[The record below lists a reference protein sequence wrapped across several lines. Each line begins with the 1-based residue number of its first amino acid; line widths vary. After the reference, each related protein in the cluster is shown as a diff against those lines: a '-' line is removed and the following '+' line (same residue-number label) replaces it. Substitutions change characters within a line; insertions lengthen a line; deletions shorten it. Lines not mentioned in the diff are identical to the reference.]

1 MSAATESVAQPT
13 TASRLKLDRW
23 LTRLGLLVFIAGL
36 GYLTVVPLVRL
47 QYLAVQHHARPY
59 TDAFTRAGWW
69 QTVRWTVELGLG
81 SLAIALV
88 VGTSLAWAAHSLP
101 PRLGL
106 LRVVPI
112 LPIVVPAVAS
122 VLGWA
127 FLLSPHPGYLNQL
140 LRQLP
145 WWRGDFEGPFDIY
158 TVPWIVIITGLAL
171 ASFIYLFVSS
181 GFENINAE
189 LIEAAQV
196 GGSSRAGVFF
206 RVILPLL
213 RPSLVY
219 GAGVALLLGLG
230 QFTAPLLLGRSR
242 NISVLT
248 TDMFFATQQIPPQYG
263 LAAAIGSPLLVFGVI
278 VLFFNRILLGDH
290 TRFVT
295 HGGKGG
301 FRQTAPGSKLAASW
315 IVLYG
320 LLSTVLPILA
330 LVFVSLSRFWSG
342 DVHLNRLTLGTWRTV
357 TTSSGVMPA
366 IWNSVWLSL
375 AAVAIT
381 LPIGYIAASLLRKR
395 HEHKFAGPVLD
406 FIVAMP
412 LSIPAVIFGVGF
424 LMTYTTEP
432 LVLYGTRWV
441 LILVYVTLMIPFS
454 TRMQLGAMSAL
465 GDAYTEASRAS
476 GAGVLRTNLQ
486 IVVPLL
492 RPAFGGAAALMFVLL
507 THEFAASLL
516 VRAPT
521 INVMGTILYD
531 YYENGIYPL
540 VACISLI
547 MIGVTTAGVIAAIL
561 LGGGSDAFKRL

>member
-1 MSAATESVAQPT
+1 MT
-13 TASRLKLDRW
+13 TAALGRLAPPRALRLERVLPKL
-23 LTRLGLLVFIAGL
+23 GIVAFIGAL
-36 GYLTVVPLVRL
+36 GYLTLLPLIRL
-47 QYLAVQHHARPY
+47 QYLALKDGAQAYSDAYTRP
-59 TDAFTRAGWW
+59 GWW
-69 QTVRWTVELGLG
+69 TTVKWTIELGLG
-81 SLAIALV
+81 SLAVALV
-88 VGTSLAWAAHSLP
+88 VGTALAWAANSLP
-101 PRLGL
+101 PRLGFL
-106 LRVVPI
+106 KVIPI

-140 LRQLP
+140 LRLLP
-145 WWRGDFEGPFDIY
+145 WWSDRFDGPGDIY
-158 TVPWIVIITGLAL
+158 TLPWIIIITGLAL

-181 GFENINAE
+181 GFENINGE
-189 LIEAAQV
+189 LVEAAQV
-196 GGSSRAGVFF
+196 SGSSRTGVFF

-242 NISVLT
+242 SISVLT
-248 TDMFFATQQIPPQYG
+248 TDMYFATQQIPPQYG
-263 LAAAIGSPLLVFGVI
+263 TAAAIGSPLLVFGI
-278 VLFFNRILLGDH
+278 FVLFMNRVLLGDH

-301 FRQTAPGSKLAASW
+301 FKTIAPGSKLAAFW

-320 LLSTVLPILA
+320 ALSTFLPMLA

-342 DVHLNRLTLGTWRTV
+342 DVHPSKMTLATWRTV
-357 TTSSGVMPA
+357 TTASGVMPA
-366 IWNSVWLSL
+366 VWNSIYLSL
-375 AAVAIT
+375 AAVAIA
-381 LPIGYIAASLLRKR
+381 LPIGFIAASLLRR
-395 HEHKFAGPVLD
+395 RSEHRIAGPILD

-424 LMTYTTEP
+424 LMVYTNEP

-454 TRMQLGAMSAL
+454 TRMQLGAMAAL
-465 GDAYTEASRAS
+465 GDAYTEASRAA
-476 GAGVLRTNLQ
+476 GAGPIRTNLQ

-531 YYENGIYPL
+531 YYENGGYPL

-547 MIGVTTAGVIAAIL
+547 MVGVTTAGVAAAVI

>member
-1 MSAATESVAQPT
+1 MATQVATQPRAAT
-13 TASRLKLDRW
+13 RLRLDRL
-23 LTRLGLLVFIAGL
+23 LTRLGLLAFVTAL
-36 GYLTVVPLVRL
+36 GYLTVVPLIRL
-47 QYLAVQHHARPY
+47 QYLALKHGAHAY
-59 TDAFTRAGWW
+59 HDAYSREGWW

-88 VGTSLAWAAHSLP
+88 VGTGLAWAAHSLP
-101 PRLGL
+101 PRLSL
-106 LRVVPI
+106 LRVIPI
-112 LPIVVPAVAS
+112 LPIVIPAVSS

-140 LRQLP
+140 LRLLP
-145 WWRGDFEGPFDIY
+145 WWHGFDGPFDIY
-158 TVPWIVIITGLAL
+158 TVPWIIIITGLAL

-181 GFENINAE
+181 GFENINSE
-189 LIEAAQV
+189 LIEAAMV
-196 GGSSRAGVFF
+196 AGSSRAGVFF

-219 GAGVALLLGLG
+219 GSGVALLLGLG
-230 QFTAPLLLGRSR
+230 QFTAPLLLGRSN

-248 TDMFFATQQIPPQYG
+248 TDMFFATQQIPPDYG
-263 LAAAIGSPLLVFGVI
+263 LAAAIGSPLVVFGLL
-278 VLFFNRILLGDH
+278 VLFANRILLGDH

-301 FRQTAPGSKLAASW
+301 FRQSGPGSKSAALA
-315 IVLYG
+315 IVVYG

-330 LVFVSLSRFWSG
+330 LVFVSLSRFWTG
-342 DVHLNRLTLGTWRTV
+342 DVHFNRLTLASWRTV
-357 TTSSGVMPA
+357 TTQSGVEPA
-366 IWNSVWLSL
+366 IWNSIWLSL

-381 LPIGYIAASLLRKR
+381 LPVGYVAATLLRKR
-395 HEHKFAGPVLD
+395 REHRVIAPILD

-424 LMTYTTEP
+424 LMTYTARP

-454 TRMQLGAMSAL
+454 TRMQLGAMASL

-486 IVVPLL
+486 IVMPLL

-547 MIGVTTAGVIAAIL
+547 MVGVTTAGVLVAVA

>member
-1 MSAATESVAQPT
+1 VAADVVPRP
-13 TASRLKLDRW
+13 ASPPRIRVERLLPK
-23 LTRLGLLVFIAGL
+23 LGLILFIGAL
-36 GYLTVVPLVRL
+36 GYLTLVPLIRL
-47 QYLAVQHHARPY
+47 QYLALKGGAQPYVDAYTRP
-59 TDAFTRAGWW
+59 GWW
-69 QTVRWTVELGLG
+69 ETVRWTVELGFG
-81 SLAIALV
+81 SLIVAV
-88 VGTSLAWAAHSLP
+88 VIGTGLAWAASALP
-101 PRLGL
+101 PKLSI

-127 FLLSPHPGYLNQL
+127 FLLSPRPGYLNQL
-140 LRQLP
+140 LRLLP
-145 WWRGDFEGPFDIY
+145 WWDGRFDGPGDVY
-158 TVPWIVIITGLAL
+158 TIQWIIIITGLAL

-181 GFENINAE
+181 GFENINGE

-196 GGSSRAGVFF
+196 SGSSRTGVFF
-206 RVILPLL
+206 RVTLPLL

-263 LAAAIGSPLLVFGVI
+263 LAAAIGSPLLVFGI
-278 VLFFNRILLGDH
+278 FVLFANRVLLGDH

-301 FRQTAPGSKLAASW
+301 FRQTGRGSKLAAFS
-315 IVLYG
+315 IILYG
-320 LLSTVLPILA
+320 LLATVLPILA
-330 LVFVSLSRFWSG
+330 LVFVSLSKFWTG
-342 DVHLNRLTLGTWRTV
+342 DVHPSQMTLDTWRTV
-357 TTSSGVMPA
+357 TTASGVMPA
-366 IWNSVWLSL
+366 IWNSIYLSL
-375 AAVAIT
+375 VAVAIA
-381 LPIGYIAASLLRKR
+381 LPVGFIAATLLRKR
-395 HEHKFAGPVLD
+395 RDHRVAGPTLD

-412 LSIPAVIFGVGF
+412 LCIPAVIFGVGF
-424 LMTYTTEP
+424 LMTYTTQP

-454 TRMQLGAMSAL
+454 TRMQLGAMAAL

-476 GAGVLRTNLQ
+476 GAGVIRTNLQ

-531 YYENGIYPL
+531 YYENAGYPL

-547 MIGVTTAGVIAAIL
+547 MIGVTTVGVVAAVV
-561 LGGGSDAFKRL
+561 LGGGSEAFKRL

>member
-1 MSAATESVAQPT
+1 MATQAVARP
-13 TASRLKLDRW
+13 ALPRRLDLSRA
-23 LTRLGLLVFIAGL
+23 LTRVGLIAFIAAI
-36 GYLTVVPLVRL
+36 GYLTIVPLVRL
-47 QYLAVQHHARPY
+47 QYLALKHGAHPY
-59 TDAFTRAGWW
+59 REAYTRTGWW
-69 QTVRWTVELGLG
+69 QTVRWTIELGLG

-88 VGTSLAWAAHSLP
+88 VGTGLAWAAHSLP
-101 PRLGL
+101 RRLSV
-106 LRVVPI
+106 LRIVPI
-112 LPIVVPAVAS
+112 LPIVVPAVSS

-145 WWRGDFEGPFDIY
+145 WWHGRFEGPIDIY
-158 TVPWIVIITGLAL
+158 TVQWIIIITGLAL
-171 ASFIYLFVSS
+171 AAFVYLFVSS
-181 GFENINAE
+181 GFENINVE

-196 GGSSRAGVFF
+196 GGSSSAGVFF

-242 NISVLT
+242 NISVLS
-248 TDMFFATQQIPPQYG
+248 TDMFFATQQVPPNYG
-263 LAAAIGSPLLVFGVI
+263 LAAAIGSPLLVFGLLVI
-278 VLFFNRILLGDH
+278 VANRMLLGNQ

-301 FRQTAPGSKLAASW
+301 FRSSARGSKLAAGAI
-315 IVLYG
+315 IVYG

-330 LVFVSLSRFWSG
+330 LVFVSLSRFWTG
-342 DVHLNRLTLGTWRTV
+342 DVHPSRMTFDTWRTV
-357 TTSSGVMPA
+357 TTASGVMPA
-366 IWNSVWLSL
+366 IWNSVYLSL
-375 AAVAIT
+375 IAVAIT
-381 LPIGYIAASLLRKR
+381 LPIGFVTATLLRRGKDHR
-395 HEHKFAGPVLD
+395 LAAPLLD
-406 FIVAMP
+406 FIVAIP
-412 LSIPAVIFGVGF
+412 LSIPAVILGVGF

-441 LILVYVTLMIPFS
+441 LILVYITLMIPFA
-454 TRMQLGAMSAL
+454 TRMMLGAMAAL
-465 GDAYTEASRAS
+465 GDSYVEASRAS

-486 IVVPLL
+486 IVMPLM

-547 MIGVTTAGVIAAIL
+547 MVGVTTVGVLAAVV
-561 LGGGSDAFKRL
+561 LGGGSEAFKRL

>member
-1 MSAATESVAQPT
+1 MATSAAPQSPALPRV
-13 TASRLKLDRW
+13 RLDR
-23 LTRLGLLVFIAGL
+23 LFMRLGLVAFIGAL

-47 QYLAVQHHARPY
+47 QYLALKNGAHAY
-59 TDAFTRAGWW
+59 SDAYSRTGWW

-88 VGTSLAWAAHSLP
+88 VGTGLAWAAHSLP
-101 PRLGL
+101 PRLAL
-106 LRVVPI
+106 LRVIPI
-112 LPIVVPAVAS
+112 LPIVIPAVSS

-140 LRQLP
+140 LRLLP
-145 WWRGDFEGPFDIY
+145 WWHGFDGPFDIY

-181 GFENINAE
+181 GFENINGE

-196 GGSSRAGVFF
+196 AGSSRAGVFF

-219 GAGVALLLGLG
+219 GSGVALLLGLG
-230 QFTAPLLLGRSR
+230 QFTAPLLLGRTR

-248 TDMFFATQQIPPQYG
+248 TDMFFATQQIPPDYG
-263 LAAAIGSPLLVFGVI
+263 LAAAIGSPLLVFGVL
-278 VLFFNRILLGDH
+278 VLFVNRILLGDH

-301 FRQTAPGSKLAASW
+301 FRQSAPGSKSAALA
-315 IVLYG
+315 IVVYG

-330 LVFVSLSRFWSG
+330 LVFVSLSRFWTG
-342 DVHLNRLTLGTWRTV
+342 DVHFNRLTLASWRTV
-357 TTSSGVMPA
+357 TTQSGVMPA
-366 IWNSVWLSL
+366 IWNSIWLSL

-381 LPIGYIAASLLRKR
+381 LPVGYLAATLLRKR
-395 HEHKFAGPVLD
+395 REHRVIAPILD

-424 LMTYTTEP
+424 LMTYTARP

-454 TRMQLGAMSAL
+454 TRMQLGAMASL

-486 IVVPLL
+486 ILIPLL

-547 MIGVTTAGVIAAIL
+547 MVGVTTAGVLAAIA

>member
-1 MSAATESVAQPT
+1 MATAAAPAAA
-13 TASRLKLDRW
+13 ASRLRVDR
-23 LTRLGLLVFIAGL
+23 LATRLGIVAFICAI
-36 GYLTVVPLVRL
+36 GYLTIVPLVRL
-47 QYLAVQHHARPY
+47 QYLALEHGARAYSAAY
-59 TDAFTRAGWW
+59 TRTGWW
-69 QTVRWTVELGLG
+69 QTVRWTIELGLG

-88 VGTSLAWAAHSLP
+88 VGTGLAWAAHSLP
-101 PRLGL
+101 PRLSI

-112 LPIVVPAVAS
+112 LPIVIPAVSS

-140 LRQLP
+140 LRLLP
-145 WWRGDFEGPFDIY
+145 WWHGFDGPFDIY

-171 ASFIYLFVSS
+171 AAFIYLFVSS
-181 GFENINAE
+181 GLENINGE

-196 GGSSRAGVFF
+196 GGSGRAGVFF

-248 TDMFFATQQIPPQYG
+248 TDMFFATQQVPADYG
-263 LAAAIGSPLLVFGVI
+263 LAAAIGSPLLIFGLI
-278 VLFFNRILLGDH
+278 VLFASRFLLGDH
-290 TRFVT
+290 ARFIT

-301 FRQTAPGSKLAASW
+301 FRQSAPGSKSAAVM
-315 IVLYG
+315 IVIYG

-330 LVFVSLSRFWSG
+330 LIFVSLSRFWTG
-342 DVHLNRLTLGTWRTV
+342 DVHFNRLTTATWRTV
-357 TTSSGVMPA
+357 LSQSGIAPA

-375 AAVAIT
+375 VAVAIT
-381 LPIGYIAASLLRKR
+381 LPIGFIAASLLRKR
-395 HEHKFAGPVLD
+395 REHRIAAPVLD
-406 FIVAMP
+406 VVVAMP

-424 LMTYTTEP
+424 LMTYTARP
-432 LVLYGTRWV
+432 LVLYGTHWV
-441 LILVYVTLMIPFS
+441 LILVYITLMIPFS
-454 TRMQLGAMSAL
+454 TRMQLGAMTAL

-547 MIGVTTAGVIAAIL
+547 MVGVTTAGVIVAMI

>member
-1 MSAATESVAQPT
+1 MAT
-13 TASRLKLDRW
+13 TAAARPFAGPRLRTDR
-23 LTRLGLLVFIAGL
+23 LATRLGLLVFIAGI
-36 GYLTVVPLVRL
+36 GYLTVVPLIRL
-47 QYLAVQHHARPY
+47 QYLALKHGARPY
-59 TDAFTRAGWW
+59 HDAYSRQGWG
-69 QTVRWTVELGLG
+69 QTVRWTIELGLG

-88 VGTSLAWAAHSLP
+88 VGTGLAWAAHSLP
-101 PRLGL
+101 PRLSI

-112 LPIVVPAVAS
+112 LPIVIPAVSA
-122 VLGWA
+122 VLGWE

-140 LRQLP
+140 LRLLP
-145 WWRGDFEGPFDIY
+145 WWHKHFQGPFNVY
-158 TVPWIVIITGLAL
+158 SVTWIVIITGLSL

-181 GFENINAE
+181 GFENINSE
-189 LIEAAQV
+189 LVEAAQV

-206 RVILPLL
+206 RIILPLL

-219 GAGVALLLGLG
+219 GGGVALLLGLG
-230 QFTAPLLLGRSR
+230 QFTAPLLLGRTE
-242 NISVLT
+242 NINVLT
-248 TDMFFATQQIPPQYG
+248 TDMFQATQQIPPNYG
-263 LAAAIGSPLLVFGVI
+263 LAAAIGSPLLLFGLVI
-278 VLFFNRILLGDH
+278 LFANKLLLGDL

-301 FRQTAPGSKLAASW
+301 FRQTAPGSKLAAVW
-315 IVLYG
+315 IVVFG
-320 LLSTVLPILA
+320 LLSTVLPLLA
-330 LVFVSLSRFWSG
+330 LIFVSLSRFWSG
-342 DVHLNRLTLGTWRTV
+342 DVHLNRLTVATWRTV
-357 TTSSGVMPA
+357 LNASGVGSA

-375 AAVAIT
+375 VAVAIT
-381 LPIGYIAASLLRKR
+381 LPVGFVAATLLRR
-395 HEHKFAGPVLD
+395 RRDHRIAGPVLD

-424 LMTYTTEP
+424 LMTYTTKP
-432 LVLYGTRWV
+432 LVLYGTPWV

-454 TRMQLGAMSAL
+454 TRMQLGAMASL
-465 GDAYTEASRAS
+465 GSAYTEAARAS
-476 GAGVLRTNLQ
+476 GAGALRTNLQ

-492 RPAFGGAAALMFVLL
+492 RPAFGGAGALMFVLL

-547 MIGVTTAGVIAAIL
+547 MVGVTTAGVLVAMI

>member
-1 MSAATESVAQPT
+1 MT
-13 TASRLKLDRW
+13 TAVGRLAPPRALGVERVLPKL
-23 LTRLGLLVFIAGL
+23 GIAAFIVAL
-36 GYLTVVPLVRL
+36 AYLTLLPLIRL
-47 QYLAVQHHARPY
+47 QYLALKDGAQAYSDAYTRP
-59 TDAFTRAGWW
+59 GWW
-69 QTVRWTVELGLG
+69 TTVKWTIELGLG
-81 SLAIALV
+81 SLAVALV
-88 VGTSLAWAAHSLP
+88 VGTALAWAANSLP
-101 PRLGL
+101 PRLGFL
-106 LRVVPI
+106 KVIPI

-140 LRQLP
+140 LRLLP
-145 WWRGDFEGPFDIY
+145 WWSGDFEGPGDIY
-158 TVPWIVIITGLAL
+158 TLPWIIIITGLAL

-181 GFENINAE
+181 GFENINGE
-189 LIEAAQV
+189 LVEAAQV
-196 GGSSRAGVFF
+196 SGSSRTGVFF

-230 QFTAPLLLGRSR
+230 QFTAPLLLGRSQQ
-242 NISVLT
+242 ISVLT
-248 TDMFFATQQIPPQYG
+248 TDMYFATQQIPPQYG
-263 LAAAIGSPLLVFGVI
+263 TAAAIGSPLLVFGI
-278 VLFFNRILLGDH
+278 FVLFMNRVLLGDH

-301 FRQTAPGSKLAASW
+301 FKTIAPGSKLAAFW

-320 LLSTVLPILA
+320 ALSTFLPMLA
-330 LVFVSLSRFWSG
+330 LVFVSLSRFWTG
-342 DVHLNRLTLGTWRTV
+342 DVHPSKMTLATWRTV
-357 TTSSGVMPA
+357 TTASGVMPA
-366 IWNSVWLSL
+366 VWNSIYLSL
-375 AAVAIT
+375 AAVAIA
-381 LPIGYIAASLLRKR
+381 LPVGFVAASLLRR
-395 HEHKFAGPVLD
+395 RREHRIAGPILD

-424 LMTYTTEP
+424 LMVYTNEP

-441 LILVYVTLMIPFS
+441 LVLVYVTLMIPFS
-454 TRMQLGAMSAL
+454 TRMQLGAMAAL

-476 GAGVLRTNLQ
+476 GAGPIRTNLQ

-531 YYENGIYPL
+531 YYENGGYPL

-547 MIGVTTAGVIAAIL
+547 MVGVTTAGVLVAIV

>member
-1 MSAATESVAQPT
+1 MASQAAAPP
-13 TASRLKLDRW
+13 AAGARLHLDRL
-23 LTRLGLLVFIAGL
+23 LTRLGLLAFIGAL

-47 QYLAVQHHARPY
+47 EYLSLKHGAHAYSEAY
-59 TDAFTRAGWW
+59 TRTGWW
-69 QTVRWTVELGLG
+69 QTVRWTVELGVG
-81 SLAIALV
+81 SLLIALV
-88 VGTSLAWAAHSLP
+88 VGTGLAWAANSLP
-101 PRLGL
+101 PRLSL
-106 LRVVPI
+106 LRVIPI
-112 LPIVVPAVAS
+112 LPIVIPAVSS

-140 LRQLP
+140 LRLLP
-145 WWRGDFEGPFDIY
+145 WWHGFNGPFDIY

-181 GFENINAE
+181 GFENINGE

-230 QFTAPLLLGRSR
+230 QFTAPLLLGRTR

-248 TDMFFATQQIPPQYG
+248 TDMFSATQQIPPDYG
-263 LAAAIGSPLLVFGVI
+263 LAAAIGSPLVIFGIV
-278 VLFFNRILLGDH
+278 VLFANRVLLGDA
-290 TRFVT
+290 TRFIT

-301 FRQTAPGSKLAASW
+301 FRQSAPGSKSAAVA
-315 IVLYG
+315 IVVYG

-330 LVFVSLSRFWSG
+330 LVFVSLSRFWTG
-342 DVHLNRLTLGTWRTV
+342 DVHFNRLTTATWRTV
-357 TTSSGVMPA
+357 TSQSGVMPA

-381 LPIGYIAASLLRKR
+381 LPVGFIAASLLRKR
-395 HEHKFAGPVLD
+395 REHRIAAPILD

-424 LMTYTTEP
+424 LMTYTARP

-454 TRMQLGAMSAL
+454 TRMQLGAMASL

-486 IVVPLL
+486 IVMPLL

-547 MIGVTTAGVIAAIL
+547 MVGVTTAGVLAAMV

>member
-1 MSAATESVAQPT
+1 MATEAARPL
-13 TASRLKLDRW
+13 AAPRLRLDR
-23 LTRLGLLVFIAGL
+23 LATRAGLIVFIG
-36 GYLTVVPLVRL
+36 GIGFLTIVPLVRL
-47 QYLAVQHHARPY
+47 QYLALKNGAQPY
-59 TDAFTRAGWW
+59 DDAYTREGWG
-69 QTVRWTVELGLG
+69 QTVKWTIELGLG

-88 VGTSLAWAAHSLP
+88 VGTALAWAANSLP
-101 PRLGL
+101 PRLSFL
-106 LRVVPI
+106 KVVPI
-112 LPIVVPAVAS
+112 LPIVIPAVSS

-140 LRQLP
+140 LRVLP
-145 WWRGDFEGPFDIY
+145 WWNDQFEGPFNIY
-158 TVPWIVIITGLAL
+158 SVTWIVIITGLAL

-181 GFENINAE
+181 GFENINGE
-189 LIEAAQV
+189 LLEAAQV

-219 GAGVALLLGLG
+219 GGGVALLLGLG
-230 QFTAPLLLGRSR
+230 QFTAPLLLGRTR

-248 TDMFFATQQIPPQYG
+248 TDMFQATQQIPPDYG
-263 LAAAIGSPLLVFGVI
+263 LAAAIGSPLLVFGVL
-278 VLFFNRILLGDH
+278 VLFANRLLLGDLS
-290 TRFVT
+290 RFVT

-301 FRQTAPGSKLAASW
+301 FRQSAPGSKVAVVW
-315 IVLYG
+315 IILYG
-320 LLSTVLPILA
+320 LLASVLPLLA
-330 LVFVSLSRFWSG
+330 LVWVSLSRFWSG
-342 DVHLNRLTLGTWRTV
+342 DVSFGKLTVATWRTV
-357 TTSSGVMPA
+357 LNASGVGSA

-375 AAVAIT
+375 VAVAIT
-381 LPIGYIAASLLRKR
+381 LPVGFIAATLLRR
-395 HEHKFAGPVLD
+395 RREHRFAAPILD

-424 LMTYTTEP
+424 LMTYTSEP
-432 LVLYGTRWV
+432 FVLYGTPWV

-454 TRMQLGAMSAL
+454 TRMQLGAMAAL
-465 GDAYTEASRAS
+465 GSAYTEAARAS
-476 GAGVLRTNLQ
+476 GAGPLRTNLQ

-492 RPAFGGAAALMFVLL
+492 RPAFGGAGALMFVLL

-547 MIGVTTAGVIAAIL
+547 MVGVTTAGVLAAMV
-561 LGGGSDAFKRL
+561 LGGGSEAFKRL

>member
-1 MSAATESVAQPT
+1 MAARAVAPLPVG
-13 TASRLKLDRW
+13 ARLRVDRL
-23 LTRLGLLVFIAGL
+23 LTRLGLLVFIGAL
-36 GYLTVVPLVRL
+36 GYLTIVPLVRL
-47 QYLAVQHHARPY
+47 QYLALKHGAHAYSAAYSRP
-59 TDAFTRAGWW
+59 GWW
-69 QTVRWTVELGLG
+69 RTVRWTIELGVG

-88 VGTSLAWAAHSLP
+88 VGTGLAWAAHSLP
-101 PRLGL
+101 SRLSI

-112 LPIVVPAVAS
+112 LPIVIPAVSA

-140 LRQLP
+140 LRLLP
-145 WWRGDFEGPFDIY
+145 WWHGFSGPFDVY
-158 TVPWIVIITGLAL
+158 TVPWIVIITGLSL
-171 ASFIYLFVSS
+171 SSFIYLFVSS
-181 GFENINAE
+181 GLENINSE

-196 GGSSRAGVFF
+196 GGSARAGVFF

-230 QFTAPLLLGRSR
+230 QFTAPLLLGRTS

-248 TDMFFATQQIPPQYG
+248 TDMFFATQQIPPDYG
-263 LAAAIGSPLLVFGVI
+263 LAAAIGSPLLVFGVF
-278 VLFFNRILLGDH
+278 VLFASRFLLGDS
-290 TRFVT
+290 TRFIT
-295 HGGKGG
+295 HGSKGG
-301 FRQTAPGSKLAASW
+301 FRQTAPGSKSAAVA
-315 IVLYG
+315 IVIYG

-330 LVFVSLSRFWSG
+330 LVFVSLSRFWTG
-342 DVHLNRLTLGTWRTV
+342 DVHFNRLTTATWRTV
-357 TTSSGVMPA
+357 TSQSGVTPA

-375 AAVAIT
+375 VAVAIT
-381 LPIGYIAASLLRKR
+381 LPVGFVAASLLRKR
-395 HEHKFAGPVLD
+395 REHRIAAPVLD

-424 LMTYTTEP
+424 LMTYTARP
-432 LVLYGTRWV
+432 FVLYGTHWV
-441 LILVYVTLMIPFS
+441 LILVYITLMLPFS
-454 TRMQLGAMSAL
+454 TRMQLGAMAAL

-476 GAGVLRTNLQ
+476 GAGMLRTNLQ

-516 VRAPT
+516 VRSPT

-531 YYENGIYPL
+531 YYDNGIYPL

-547 MIGVTTAGVIAAIL
+547 MVGVTTAGVVVAVL

>member
-1 MSAATESVAQPT
+1 MTTQAIGLRVPRQLRLERLLPKLGIVA
-13 TASRLKLDRW
+13 
-23 LTRLGLLVFIAGL
+23 FIGAL
-36 GYLTVVPLVRL
+36 GYLTLLPLIRL
-47 QYLAVQHHARPY
+47 QYLALKDGAQAYSDAYTRP
-59 TDAFTRAGWW
+59 GWW
-69 QTVRWTVELGLG
+69 TTVRWTVELGLG

-88 VGTSLAWAAHSLP
+88 VGTALAWAAHSLP
-101 PRLGL
+101 PRLGF
-106 LRVVPI
+106 LRVIPI

-140 LRQLP
+140 LRLLP
-145 WWRGDFEGPFDIY
+145 WWHGDFEGPGDIY
-158 TVPWIVIITGLAL
+158 TLPWIIIITGLAL

-181 GFENINAE
+181 GFENINGE

-196 GGSSRAGVFF
+196 SGSSRTAVFF

-219 GAGVALLLGLG
+219 GAGIALLLGLG
-230 QFTAPLLLGRSR
+230 QFTAPLLLGRSQ
-242 NISVLT
+242 NISVVT
-248 TDMFFATQQIPPQYG
+248 TDMFTATQQIPPQYG
-263 LAAAIGSPLLVFGVI
+263 LAAAIGSPLLVFGI
-278 VLFFNRILLGDH
+278 FVLFASRVLLGDN

-301 FRQTAPGSKLAASW
+301 FRRIAPGSKLAAFW

-320 LLSTVLPILA
+320 ALSTFLPMLA
-330 LVFVSLSRFWSG
+330 LIFVSLSKFWTG
-342 DVHLNRLTLGTWRTV
+342 DIHPSKMTLDTWRTV
-357 TTSSGVMPA
+357 TTASGVMPA
-366 IWNSVWLSL
+366 VWNSIYLSL
-375 AAVAIT
+375 AAVAIA
-381 LPIGYIAASLLRKR
+381 LPVGFVAASILHRR
-395 HEHKFAGPVLD
+395 REHRVAGPILD
-406 FIVAMP
+406 FIVAIP
-412 LSIPAVIFGVGF
+412 LCIPAVIFGVGF
-424 LMTYTTEP
+424 LMVYTNEP

-441 LILVYVTLMIPFS
+441 LVLVYVTLMIPFS
-454 TRMQLGAMSAL
+454 TRMQLGAMAAL

-476 GAGVLRTNLQ
+476 GAGALRTNLQ
-486 IVVPLL
+486 IVMPLL

-531 YYENGIYPL
+531 YYENGGYPL

-547 MIGVTTAGVIAAIL
+547 MVGVTTAGVLVAML

>member
-1 MSAATESVAQPT
+1 MATPAVASTAAWTGL
-13 TASRLKLDRW
+13 RIDRV
-23 LTRLGLLVFIAGL
+23 LTRLGLVAFIGAL
-36 GYLTVVPLVRL
+36 GYLTLVPLVRL
-47 QYLAVQHHARPY
+47 QYLALKHGGRSYHDAYTRP
-59 TDAFTRAGWW
+59 GWW
-69 QTVRWTVELGLG
+69 HTVRWTIELGVG

-88 VGTSLAWAAHSLP
+88 LGTGLAWAAHSLP
-101 PRLGL
+101 ARLSL

-112 LPIVVPAVAS
+112 LPIVIPAVSS

-140 LRQLP
+140 LRLLP
-145 WWRGDFEGPFDIY
+145 WWHGFSGPFDIY
-158 TVPWIVIITGLAL
+158 SVTWIVIITGLSL

-181 GFENINAE
+181 GLENINSE
-189 LIEAAQV
+189 LLEAAQV
-196 GGSSRAGVFF
+196 GGSGRAGVFF

-230 QFTAPLLLGRSR
+230 QFTAPLLLGRSS

-248 TDMFFATQQIPPQYG
+248 TDMFFATQQIPPDYG
-263 LAAAIGSPLLVFGVI
+263 LAAAIGSPLLVFGI
-278 VLFFNRILLGDH
+278 FVLFASRFLLGDS
-290 TRFVT
+290 TRFIT

-301 FRQTAPGSKLAASW
+301 FRQSAPGSKSAAVA
-315 IVLYG
+315 IVIYG
-320 LLSTVLPILA
+320 LLSTLLPILA
-330 LVFVSLSRFWSG
+330 LVFVSFSRFWTG
-342 DVHLNRLTLGTWRTV
+342 DVHFNRLTTASWSAV
-357 TTSSGVMPA
+357 TSQSGVTPA

-375 AAVAIT
+375 VAVAIT
-381 LPIGYIAASLLRKR
+381 LPVGFVAASVLRKR
-395 HEHKFAGPVLD
+395 REHRIAAPVLD
-406 FIVAMP
+406 FIVATP

-424 LMTYTTEP
+424 LLTYTARP
-432 LVLYGTRWV
+432 LVLYGTHWV
-441 LILVYVTLMIPFS
+441 LILVYITLMIPFS
-454 TRMQLGAMSAL
+454 TRMQLGAMTAL
-465 GDAYTEASRAS
+465 GDAYTEAARAS

-486 IVVPLL
+486 IMVPLL

-531 YYENGIYPL
+531 YYDNGIYPT

-547 MIGVTTAGVIAAIL
+547 MVGVTTAGVIAAVI

>member
-1 MSAATESVAQPT
+1 MAAHAEPRRSVAS
-13 TASRLKLDRW
+13 SRGRVERL
-23 LTRLGLLVFIAGL
+23 LTRAGLFGFIVAL
-36 GYLTVVPLVRL
+36 GYLTIVPLARL
-47 QYLAVQHHARPY
+47 QYVALKHHAHSYSDAY
-59 TDAFTRAGWW
+59 TRTGWW
-69 QTVRWTVELGLG
+69 QTVRWTIELGLG

-88 VGTSLAWAAHSLP
+88 VGTGLAWAANSLP

-106 LRVVPI
+106 LRTIPI
-112 LPIVVPAVAS
+112 LPIVVPAVSS
-122 VLGWA
+122 VLGWE

-140 LRQLP
+140 LRLLP
-145 WWRGDFEGPFDIY
+145 WWHGHFEGPFDVY
-158 TVPWIVIITGLAL
+158 TVPWIVFITGFGLS
-171 ASFIYLFVSS
+171 SFIYLFVSS
-181 GFENINAE
+181 GFENINSE

-196 GGSSRAGVFF
+196 AGSSRAGVFF
-206 RVILPLL
+206 RVVLPLL

-230 QFTAPLLLGRSR
+230 QFTAPLLLGRTS

-248 TDMFFATQQIPPQYG
+248 TDMFLATQQIPPDYG

-278 VLFFNRILLGDH
+278 VLFVNRFLLGDH
-290 TRFVT
+290 TKFVT

-301 FRQTAPGSKLAASW
+301 FRHSGRGSRLAAFW

-320 LLSTVLPILA
+320 LLSTVLPLLA
-330 LVFVSLSRFWSG
+330 LVFVSLSRFWTG
-342 DVHLNRLTLGTWRTV
+342 DVHLNRMTLGTWRNV
-357 TTSSGVMPA
+357 TNASGVMPA
-366 IWNSVWLSL
+366 IWNSVTLSL

-381 LPIGYIAASLLRKR
+381 LPVGYIAASLLRKGR
-395 HEHKFAGPVLD
+395 DHRIVAPILD
-406 FIVAMP
+406 FIIAMP

-424 LMTYTTEP
+424 LMTYTARP
-432 LVLYGTRWV
+432 FVLYGTRWV
-441 LILVYVTLMIPFS
+441 LILVYVTLMLPFS
-454 TRMQLGAMSAL
+454 TRMQLGAMAAL

-476 GAGVLRTNLQ
+476 GAGVIRTNLQ
-486 IVVPLL
+486 IIVPLM

-531 YYENGIYPL
+531 YYENGIYPI

-547 MIGVTTAGVIAAIL
+547 MVGVTAAGVIAAIV

>member
-1 MSAATESVAQPT
+1 MATEAIARPT
-13 TASRLKLDRW
+13 APRAFRIERLLPKI
-23 LTRLGLLVFIAGL
+23 GLIAFIGVL
-36 GYLTVVPLVRL
+36 GYLTLLPLIRL
-47 QYLAVQHHARPY
+47 QYLALKGGAHAYSDAYTRP
-59 TDAFTRAGWW
+59 GWW
-69 QTVRWTVELGLG
+69 TTVRWTVELGLG
-81 SLAIALV
+81 SLVIALV
-88 VGTSLAWAAHSLP
+88 VGTGLAWAANSLP
-101 PRLGL
+101 PKLGV
-106 LRVVPI
+106 LRVLPI

-140 LRQLP
+140 LRLLP
-145 WWRGDFEGPFDIY
+145 WWHGDFEGPGDIY
-158 TVPWIVIITGLAL
+158 TLPWIIIITGFAL

-181 GFENINAE
+181 GFENINGE

-196 GGSSRAGVFF
+196 GGSSRTGVFF

-230 QFTAPLLLGRSR
+230 QFTAPLLLGRSQ

-248 TDMFFATQQIPPQYG
+248 TDMYNATQQIPPQYG
-263 LAAAIGSPLLVFGVI
+263 VAAAIGSPLVVFGI
-278 VLFFNRILLGDH
+278 FILFMNRVLLGDQ

-301 FRQTAPGSKLAASW
+301 FRTSARGSTGAAAA
-315 IVLYG
+315 IVIYS
-320 LLSTVLPILA
+320 LLSTFLPMLA
-330 LVFVSLSRFWSG
+330 LVFVSLSRYWSG
-342 DVHLNRLTLGTWRTV
+342 DVHPSKMTLATWRTV
-357 TTSSGVMPA
+357 TSSSGVTPA
-366 IWNSVWLSL
+366 IWNSIYLSL
-375 AAVAIT
+375 AAVAIA
-381 LPIGYIAASLLRKR
+381 LPVGFIAASLLRR
-395 HEHKFAGPVLD
+395 RRDHRVAGPILD
-406 FIVAMP
+406 FLVAMP

-424 LMTYTTEP
+424 LMTYTSKP

-441 LILVYVTLMIPFS
+441 LVLVYVTLMIPFS
-454 TRMQLGAMSAL
+454 TRMQLGAMAAL

-476 GAGVLRTNLQ
+476 GAGALRTNLR
-486 IVVPLL
+486 IVAPLM

-531 YYENGIYPL
+531 YYENGGYPL

-547 MIGVTTAGVIAAIL
+547 MVGVTSAGVVAAII

>member
-1 MSAATESVAQPT
+1 MASRAAAAPAATRV
-13 TASRLKLDRW
+13 RLDRL
-23 LTRLGLLVFIAGL
+23 LTRLGLLVFIGAL
-36 GYLTVVPLVRL
+36 GYLTIVPLVRL
-47 QYLAVQHHARPY
+47 QYLALKHGAHAYSDAY
-59 TDAFTRAGWW
+59 TRTGWW
-69 QTVRWTVELGLG
+69 QTVRWTVELGVG
-81 SLAIALV
+81 SLLIALV
-88 VGTSLAWAAHSLP
+88 VGTGLAWAANSLP
-101 PRLGL
+101 PRLSL

-112 LPIVVPAVAS
+112 LPIVIPAVSS

-127 FLLSPHPGYLNQL
+127 FLLSPHPGYLNQI
-140 LRQLP
+140 LRLLP
-145 WWRGDFEGPFDIY
+145 WWHGFNGPFDIY
-158 TVPWIVIITGLAL
+158 TVPWIVLITGLSL

-181 GFENINAE
+181 GFENINGE

-196 GGSSRAGVFF
+196 SGSSRAGVFF

-219 GAGVALLLGLG
+219 GSGVALLLGLG

-248 TDMFFATQQIPPQYG
+248 TDMFFATQQIPPDYG
-263 LAAAIGSPLLVFGVI
+263 LAAAIGSPLVVFGII
-278 VLFFNRILLGDH
+278 VLFANRFLLGDA
-290 TRFVT
+290 TRFIT

-301 FRQTAPGSKLAASW
+301 YRQSAPGSKSAAVA
-315 IVLYG
+315 IVVYG

-330 LVFVSLSRFWSG
+330 LVFVSLSRFWTG
-342 DVHLNRLTLGTWRTV
+342 DVHFNRLTTATWETV
-357 TTSSGVMPA
+357 TSQSGVMPA
-366 IWNSVWLSL
+366 IWNSIWLSL

-381 LPIGYIAASLLRKR
+381 LPVGFIAASLLRKR
-395 HEHKFAGPVLD
+395 REHRIAAPILD

-424 LMTYTTEP
+424 LMTYTARP

-454 TRMQLGAMSAL
+454 TRMQLGAMAAL

-486 IVVPLL
+486 IVMPLL

-547 MIGVTTAGVIAAIL
+547 MVGVTTAGVLVAMV